1 MKYLLDTDVCI
12 YWLKNREPFRSK
24 IFSLG
29 FENLTISQVTVAEL
43 YYGAYNSAP
52 DHQQKN
58 LDRLRQF
65 VQISKVLEI
74 KDSVLE
80 HFGRLKASL
89 RQQGQ
94 IVDDFDL
101 LIASFAIDYDRIL
114 FTNNIRHY
122 KNIPGLTYQSVDDM
136 T

>member
-1 MKYLLDTDVCI
+1 MKYLLDTDICI

-24 IFSLG
+24 VFSLG
-29 FENLTISQVTVAEL
+29 FDNLAISQVTVAEL

-52 DHQQKN
+52 THQEKN
-58 LDRLRQF
+58 LARLRQF
-65 VQISKVLEI
+65 IQISTVLET
-74 KDSVLE
+74 KNLVLE
-80 HFGRLKASL
+80 HFGRLKATL

-101 LIASFAIDYDRIL
+101 LIASFAIAYDRVL

-122 KNIPGLTYQSVDDM
+122 VEIPGLNYQSVDNL
-136 T
+136 